1 LEAHKLQWL
10 SLDLQFFSGEKT
22 EKATP
27 KKRDDARKKGQ
38 TAKSQDVNTAIILL
52 AVFLF
57 LTFSASYIGNIVFDL
72 FNQTFQEY
80 MLMDLTENTV
90 QVITMDIMKE
100 LVLLLGPIM
109 LVALLAGLFSNYIQV
124 GVMFTTQP
132 LQPKLEKI
140 DPIKGFKR
148 IFSLRA
154 IVELLKSI
162 LKISFVGAITF
173 VILWSNI
180 DQVLSLSFKSVG
192 DSLATMA
199 SLTVQMGIAASLALL
214 FLSLFDF
221 LYQKYDFEKNI
232 RMSKQDLKDE
242 HKNIEG
248 DPLIKSK
255 IKQRQREMAMRRM
268 MQEVPEADVVITNPT
283 HFAIALKYDENK
295 MDAPYV
301 VAKGVDYL
309 AQKIKYIANENDV
322 VMVENRPLARSL
334 YDSAEIGDAV
344 PEEFFKAVA
353 EILAYVYRIKNQM

>member
-1 LEAHKLQWL
+1 LEAHNLQWL

-80 MLMDLTENTV
+80 MLMELTENTV

-100 LVLLLGPIM
+100 LALLLGPIM

-124 GVMFTTQP
+124 GVMFTTKP
-132 LQPKLEKI
+132 LEPKLEKI

-173 VILWSNI
+173 VILWMNI

-192 DSLATMA
+192 ESLATMA

-283 HFAIALKYDENK
+283 HFAIVLKYDENK

>member
-1 LEAHKLQWL
+1 MKWL
-10 SLDLQFFSGEKT
+10 TLDLQFFSGEKT

-80 MLMDLTENTV
+80 MLMELTENTV

-100 LVLLLGPIM
+100 LALLLGPIM

-124 GVMFTTQP
+124 GVMFTTKP
-132 LQPKLEKI
+132 LEPKLEKI

-173 VILWSNI
+173 VILWKNI

>member
-1 LEAHKLQWL
+1 MKLL
-10 SLDLQFFSGEKT
+10 SLDLQFFAGEKT

-27 KKRDDARKKGQ
+27 KKRQDSRKKGQ

-57 LTFSASYIGNIVFDL
+57 LTFSASFFGNIIFDL
-72 FNQTFQEY
+72 FRVSFQDY
-80 MLMDLTENTV
+80 MMMDLTEESFMLI
-90 QVITMDIMKE
+90 VIEVLKE
-100 LVLLLGPIM
+100 VAILLGPIM
-109 LVALLAGLFSNYIQV
+109 LVALLAGIFSNYIQV
-124 GVMFTTQP
+124 GIMFTAEP

-140 DPIKGFKR
+140 DPIKGAKR
-148 IFSLRA
+148 IFSIRA

-162 LKISFVGAITF
+162 LKIGFVGAVTF
-173 VILWSNI
+173 VILWLNI
-180 DQVLSLSFKSVG
+180 DEVLGLSFKTIH
-192 DSLATMA
+192 DSLAAMA

-214 FLSLFDF
+214 FLSVFDY

-232 RMSKQDLKDE
+232 RMSKQDIKDE
-242 HKNIEG
+242 HKNMEG

-268 MQEVPEADVVITNPT
+268 MQEVPDADVVITNPT

-295 MDAPYV
+295 SEAPYV

-309 AQKIKYIANENDV
+309 AQKIKFIAGENDII
-322 VMVENRPLARSL
+322 MVENRPLARSL
-334 YDSAEIGDAV
+334 YDSAEIGDAI

-353 EILAYVYRIKNQM
+353 EILAYVYRMKNQL

>member
-1 LEAHKLQWL
+1 LEAHKLKWL

-80 MLMDLTENTV
+80 MLMELTENTV

-100 LVLLLGPIM
+100 LALLLGPVM

-124 GVMFTTQP
+124 GVMFTTKP
-132 LQPKLEKI
+132 LEPKLEKI

-173 VILWSNI
+173 VILWMNI

>member
-1 LEAHKLQWL
+1 MQWL

-80 MLMDLTENTV
+80 MLMELTENTV

-100 LVLLLGPIM
+100 IALLLGPIM

-124 GVMFTTQP
+124 GVMFTTKP
-132 LQPKLEKI
+132 LEPKLEKI

-173 VILWSNI
+173 VILWMNI

-283 HFAIALKYDENK
+283 HFAIVLKYDENK